1 MAQAEAYPQVSG
13 VAAGRLAR
21 ISARPRLD
29 ASGQWDAGRSPA
41 RASRT
46 LDLENHVRIHALR
59 RRISSANGAGS
70 RTVLAGGWSQWSQ
83 VSGFSEHRTCD
94 VTCSRMKG
102 LTSVGEWLSLVEH
115 LVRDQGVGGSNPL
128 SPTNFSL
135 AFSIVYGAFCPSL
148 FDEFRYIRYNRRQ
161 FKADAIL
168 LSPLSAEG
176 NVLFDFIVE
185 VAYVLSRM
193 THPVLVKTFG
203 AVGIVPQVRFS
214 EATESMVSRL
224 VCSAVRVDVVHSGAP
239 RSCNRIVLLLG
250 RGPWVAGN
258 NSAYPK
264 GVHLTTSSGRS

>member
-1 MAQAEAYPQVSG
+1 MWARDCFVANFPWESGDGFASSPWYSQRRFQTRTPRPRSGAICPTASLPTPQTKRSRRAEASVIIFTVQAHGLKRAFLS
-13 VAAGRLAR
+13 
-21 ISARPRLD
+21 
-29 ASGQWDAGRSPA
+29 ASG
-41 RASRT
+41 T
-46 LDLENHVRIHALR
+46 
-59 RRISSANGAGS
+59 
-70 RTVLAGGWSQWSQ
+70 
-83 VSGFSEHRTCD
+83 
-94 VTCSRMKG
+94 
-102 LTSVGEWLSLVEH
+102 VGEWLSLVEH

-176 NVLFDFIVE
+176 NVLFDFVVE

-258 NSAYPK
+258 NRAYPK